1 MSRGSIVIAVLAL
14 LLSQPGCAPTADTP
28 QAKLAERNIE
38 YTPDKFLESAA
49 EANMVALNLFLEAGM
64 DVNVKDVYG
73 GTALRYASYN
83 GHVDAVKTLIDR
95 GAEINVQ
102 DTDGFTPLRYAAI
115 RGHLD
120 VVKALVEKGADVNA
134 TGKEGW
140 TPLAVAQGKGYLEV
154 VKFLQ
159 EASATK

>member
-1 MSRGSIVIAVLAL
+1 MSHGSTIIAVLAL
-14 LLSQPGCAPTADTP
+14 LLSQSGCAPTTDTP
-28 QAKLAERNIE
+28 QGKLAERNIE
-38 YTPDKFLESAA
+38 YTPEKYLESAA
-49 EANMVALNLFLEAGM
+49 KGNLLALNLFLEAGM
-64 DVNVKDVYG
+64 DINIKDAYG

-83 GHVDAVKTLIDR
+83 GHVDAVKMLIDKS
-95 GAEINVQ
+95 ADINVQ

-115 RGHLD
+115 RGHLE
-120 VVKALVEKGADVNA
+120 VVKALVEKGADINA

-140 TPLAVAQGKGYLEV
+140 TPLAVARGKGHLEV